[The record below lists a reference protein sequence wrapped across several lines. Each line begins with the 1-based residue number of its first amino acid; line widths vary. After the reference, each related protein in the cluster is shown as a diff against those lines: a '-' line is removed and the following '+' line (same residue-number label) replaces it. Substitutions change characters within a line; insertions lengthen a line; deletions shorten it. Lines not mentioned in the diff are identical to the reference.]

1 VAQVGGEFLVSGWR
15 GDDGDDGLGDG
26 GVSQERG
33 LDLAGLDPD
42 AADLDLAVD
51 PAGELQRPV
60 RAAADQVTALVQP
73 PARNEGVRDEPSC
86 GQRGPVQVTPSQ
98 AGAAKVEFSEHPDR
112 YWVQVLVQDVGP
124 VIRANGEADR
134 RRHYR
139 GGVEVGDDRD

>member
-73 PARNEGVRDEPSC
+73 PARNEGVRDEPFR
-86 GQRGPVQVTPSQ
+86 GQRGPVQVAPSYP
-98 AGAAKVEFSEHPDR
+98 GAADVQLTEHPRRDR
-112 YWVQVLVQDVGP
+112 VQLP
-124 VIRANGEADR
+124 
-134 RRHYR
+134 
-139 GGVEVGDDRD
+139 